1 MYKTLT
7 VQAADWDYTRVS
19 TRSDRRWTCDGASAA
34 DPVAGCD
41 RNGSVGDAAAAT
53 GGGRTRPPVS
63 RPRT

>member
-7 VQAADWDYTRVS
+7 VQGADWGYTRVF
-19 TRSDRRWTCDGASAA
+19 TRSDRRWICDDASAA

-53 GGGRTRPPVS
+53 GGGRTPPPVS
-63 RPRT
+63 RLQT